1 MAPKWLTIKAMALII
16 PSILALDLP
25 QYRALKTTA
34 SNNILEV
41 TIHNPDS
48 TINTWNQDI
57 QYGLTDLVQRLG
69 NDNETRVVIFK
80 SDVPRFFLNHLDP
93 AIFFVD
99 KAVDNFAALMYN
111 ISNLNQI
118 TIAAVEGRARAAGNE
133 LLMAMDMRF
142 ATKKDVFLGQVENAF
157 GTFPGGG
164 GSQQLHRL
172 IGKGLAME
180 YILTSKD
187 ITAKEAERIGWIN
200 KAFDSS
206 KDMYAH
212 IGEITE
218 RLTLF
223 PRDGIVAA
231 KKAIN
236 LRANPTRAD
245 FTNDVDLFNRI
256 LVTQNFTPI
265 FTRYFGLTNNGSLS
279 ELELNFGRDA
289 TLLYK

>member
-1 MAPKWLTIKAMALII
+1 MLSEDA
-16 PSILALDLP
+16 D
-25 QYRALKTTA
+25 Q
-34 SNNILEV
+34 
-41 TIHNPDS
+41 
-48 TINTWNQDI
+48 
-57 QYGLTDLVQRLG
+57 
-69 NDNETRVVIFK
+69 
-80 SDVPRFFLNHLDP
+80 
-93 AIFFVD
+93 
-99 KAVDNFAALMYN
+99 AVDNFAALMYN
-111 ISNLNQI
+111 ISTLDQI

-212 IGEITE
+212 IGEITK

-223 PRDGIVAA
+223 PRGGIVAA

-245 FTNDVDLFNRI
+245 FTNDVDLFNQI
-256 LVTQNFTPI
+256 LVTQNFTAI
-265 FTRYFGLTNNGSLS
+265 FARYYEITKNGTSD

-289 TLLYK
+289 TLLYE

>member
-1 MAPKWLTIKAMALII
+1 MASKWLMIKAMALVI

-25 QYRALKTTA
+25 QYRALKTAA
-34 SNNILEV
+34 SNNVLEV

-48 TINTWNQDI
+48 SINTWNQDI
-57 QYGLTDLVQRLG
+57 QSGLTDLVQRLG
-69 NDNETRVVIFK
+69 SDNETRVVIFK
-80 SDVPRFFLNHLDP
+80 SDVSRFFLNHLDP

-111 ISNLNQI
+111 ISTLNQI

-142 ATKKDVFLGQVENAF
+142 ATTKDVFLGQVENAF

-172 IGKGLAME
+172 IGKGRAME
-180 YILTSKD
+180 YIITSKD
-187 ITAKEAERIGWIN
+187 ISAKEAERIGWIN

-206 KDMYAH
+206 EDMYAH
-212 IGEITE
+212 IAEITE
-218 RLTLF
+218 RITLF

-245 FTNDVDLFNRI
+245 FTNDVNLFNGI
-256 LVTQNFTPI
+256 LLMQNFTPI
-265 FTRYFGLTNNGSLS
+265 FTRYFELTNNGSLS